1 VVLSWNVRGLGQ
13 SDKRVVVKDNI
24 DKNHPQ
30 LVCLQETKLNAVDSF
45 CFRSFIT
52 PPNLDAFRA
61 KPADDT
67 RGGLVT
73 ASCSSLFTLVH
84 HDISAYTITVV
95 LQSTTS
101 DVRLALTNVYGPADH
116 AFTDQFLSD
125 LSNVASTI
133 NDPWLIIGDF
143 NLTRAPSDKNTTSFN
158 TSLASRFNQMID
170 DLQLIELLVLDRLF
184 TWTNKRAEPTLARL
198 DRASLPLNSETSFL
212 APLSPPAT
220 VQPLIILQSLPP
232 SKLIFLSLAFS
243 DWRCLGSWTPPSY
256 TPFSLFGSLSLALG
270 MMLVSWLHRSRR
282 LRKHQRFGCVSIAPP
297 HSYTITAT
305 SSFAYLT
312 TWKNS
317 NHYLQVNVVSRAS
330 AQTGCSYSSARKRH
344 TGSSGEK

>member
-1 VVLSWNVRGLGQ
+1 M
-13 SDKRVVVKDNI
+13 
-24 DKNHPQ
+24 
-30 LVCLQETKLNAVDSF
+30 
-45 CFRSFIT
+45 
-52 PPNLDAFRA
+52 
-61 KPADDT
+61 
-67 RGGLVT
+67 
-73 ASCSSLFTLVH
+73 
-84 HDISAYTITVV
+84 V

-101 DVRLALTNVYGPADH
+101 DLRLALTNVYGPADH

-143 NLTRAPSDKNTTSFN
+143 NLTRALSDKNTTSFN

-170 DLQLIELLVLDRLF
+170 DLQLIELLLLDRLF
-184 TWTNKRAEPTLARL
+184 TGQTKGLSQHSL
-198 DRASLPLNSETSFL
+198 DWIVLSLPLNSETSFL
-212 APLSPPAT
+212 APPSPPAT

-232 SKLIFLSLAFS
+232 SKLIFLSPAFS
-243 DWRCLGSWTPPSY
+243 GWRGLGSWTPPSY
-256 TPFSLFGSLSLALG
+256 TPFSLLGSLSLTLG
-270 MMLVSWLHRSRR
+270 MLLVSWLHRSRR
-282 LRKHQRFGCVSIAPP
+282 LGKHQRFGCISIAPPPP

-317 NHYLQVNVVSRAS
+317 DHYLQVNVVSGTS

-344 TGSSGEK
+344 TGSSREK